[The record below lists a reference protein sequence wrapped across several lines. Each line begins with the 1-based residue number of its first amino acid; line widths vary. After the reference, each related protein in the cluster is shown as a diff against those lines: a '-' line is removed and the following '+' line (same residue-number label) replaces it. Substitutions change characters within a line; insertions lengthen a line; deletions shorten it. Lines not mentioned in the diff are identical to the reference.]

1 MCVRSTEILLRRV
14 AAPVIANMSKET
26 EFEKNSILENWT
38 HCGKK
43 KKKKPQGHGWP
54 ECALPPCYVCQ
65 GLWVSCDLGKGR
77 RNGDRNW
84 MGEREENGERELVS
98 GISLIVSIPPHEYLE
113 LYFLKLFGRPNTA
126 FRCFRVSQK

>member
-1 MCVRSTEILLRRV
+1 
-14 AAPVIANMSKET
+14 
-26 EFEKNSILENWT
+26 
-38 HCGKK
+38 
-43 KKKKPQGHGWP
+43 
-54 ECALPPCYVCQ
+54 
-65 GLWVSCDLGKGR
+65 
-77 RNGDRNW
+77 